1 MITEDYV
8 SFETA
13 KLLKE
18 KGFEGDTNCYYIEE
32 SVDKNLYY
40 SPIKQNHNKR
50 ITNNEFNVYIDITS
64 SRISAPTLQ
73 MAMKW
78 LREVH
83 NILIVVD
90 YEWECDTTPYYF
102 KIYRLGENGKPEQ
115 VPVKGVSYYK
125 DDNPTEHIIGYRDWK
140 RSNNDYKK
148 YEQACEAGIKY
159 SLENLI

>member
-1 MITEDYV
+1 MITENYV

-18 KGFEGDTNCYYIEE
+18 NGFSENTEHEIWY
-32 SVDKNLYY
+32 V
-40 SPIKQNHNKR
+40 IKQFSTGCHWNSCTYK
-50 ITNNEFNVYIDITS
+50 VGDIT
-64 SRISAPTLQ
+64 REYDDACCISMPTHQ

-102 KIYRLGENGKPEQ
+102 KIYRLGENGKPER
-115 VPVKGVSYYK
+115 VPVKGVSYDK
-125 DDNPTEHIIGYRDWK
+125 DDIPTEHIVGYRDWE
-140 RSNNDYKK
+140 RSNDDFKS
-148 YEQACEAGIKY
+148 YEQACEIAIKY
-159 SLENLI
+159 CLENLI

>member
-8 SFETA
+8 SFELA

-18 KGFEGDTNCYYIEE
+18 NGFDEQLCHFYTEEGLPIMYKTEKG
-32 SVDKNLYY
+32 VVWA
-40 SPIKQNHNKR
+40 
-50 ITNNEFNVYIDITS
+50 NNSKSEHAIVQ
-64 SRISAPTLQ
+64 PTLQ

-102 KIYRLGENGKPEQ
+102 KIYRLDENGEPKQ
-115 VPVKGVSYYK
+115 VPVKGVSYDK
-125 DDNPTEHIIGYRDWK
+125 DDNPTEHIIGYRDWE
-140 RSNNDYKK
+140 RSYKDFSSH
-148 YEQACEAGIKY
+148 EEACEVAIKY
-159 SLENLI
+159 CLENLIVK